1 MALFSVPRGGTRA
14 RRLHAALQATPS
26 WLAFQLA
33 SLLVFLVMMAIGLPL
48 YLRVYRPSVEW
59 EQGIELDGFTGAPQ
73 EEALLPKAYDAPLE
87 DRIEVRAR
95 ANLRRLAVNTR
106 RRERTWSR
114 VPGAA
119 QLQRQPRLGR
129 ASGRTQHP
137 HHAR

>member
-87 DRIEVRAR
+87 DRIEVRGQSQLPSTRDA
-95 ANLRRLAVNTR
+95 ANTQLA
-106 RRERTWSR
+106 WSR